1 MSPANPRIAVVGAG
15 CAGAVAAWRLA
26 QGGLAPVLIDK
37 DSTPGAS
44 AACGGVMLHALYH
57 RLELPSDL
65 IDGEVDSLRLFSGDR
80 RDHLEFRRP
89 VFINF
94 DRCRFD
100 AFLAARAVHAGA
112 LLYSGCRVV
121 GWDSDSGRLRWRRNG
136 TEESQAF
143 DHVIFADG
151 VNSVARAAG
160 IGIDGDTP
168 MASAMYR
175 ELVTEEERSHEVDF
189 VLDLED
195 EDPGYFWVFPKRGL
209 VQVGVGR
216 FHGERREPL
225 RRLLDRFIEE
235 RAELSSLPCS
245 RTRGGGIPFAV
256 ARRLSMP
263 GGLVIG
269 DAAGLVNPITGGGL
283 VYAVASAEMAARAI
297 VEGALGERDRG
308 WAAARY
314 RRLVVRSVHY
324 WWLKSLGLVFRRIRR
339 QVALGK
345 RTDFKRLFLI
355 YAVILPRLTPAA
367 RSITLAMREPK
378 PPTGTDQG

>member
-1 MSPANPRIAVVGAG
+1 MVGAG

-26 QGGLAPVLIDK
+26 QAGLAPVLIDK
-37 DSTPGAS
+37 DLTPGAS
-44 AACGGVMLHALYH
+44 AACGGVMLHALYR
-57 RLELPSDL
+57 RLELPPEL
-65 IDGEVDSLRLFSGDR
+65 IDGEVNSLRLFSGDR
-80 RDHLEFRRP
+80 CDRLEFRRP

-100 AFLAARAVHAGA
+100 GFLAERAVDTGA
-112 LLYSGCRVV
+112 QLYSGCRVTS
-121 GWDSDSGRLRWRRNG
+121 WDPETGELSWGRAG
-136 TEESQAF
+136 ATESELF
-143 DHVIFADG
+143 DQVVFADG
-151 VNSVARAAG
+151 VNTVGRVAG

-175 ELVTEEERSHEVDF
+175 ELVTEDERSHEVDF

-195 EDPGYFWVFPKRGL
+195 EDPGYFWVFPKHGL

-225 RRLLDRFIEE
+225 RRLLDRFIED
-235 RAELSSLPCS
+235 RAELKALECA

-256 ARRLSMP
+256 ARRLGRP

-283 VYAVASAEMAARAI
+283 VYAEASAEMAARAI
-297 VEGALGERDRG
+297 VESAAKGWERG

-314 RRLVVRSVHY
+314 RRLMVRSVHY

-345 RTDFKRLFLI
+345 RTDFKRLFLF
-355 YAVILPRLTPAA
+355 YAFVLPRLTPAA
-367 RSITLAMREPK
+367 SSITLAMREPR
-378 PPTGTDQG
+378 PVRRSMRS